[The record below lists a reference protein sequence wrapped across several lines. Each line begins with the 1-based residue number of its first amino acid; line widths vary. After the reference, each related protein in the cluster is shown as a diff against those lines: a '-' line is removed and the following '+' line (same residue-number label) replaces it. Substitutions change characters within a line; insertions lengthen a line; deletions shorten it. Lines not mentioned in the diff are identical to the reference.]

1 MSAPDFAAL
10 LAGAEAARTRPLE
23 SAAAVKRALAEA
35 PDDPDVRLAAYRFH
49 FYTHDYAAALTDA
62 ELLLVHAARRLN
74 VSTDWRAVR
83 PGDAAFSAME
93 FAPGLYMQALVAL
106 GYCAARLGQ
115 DALAEEALGKAAE
128 IDPADRFGGAWM
140 LRHMAERAAAE
151 ADDPA

>member
-1 MSAPDFAAL
+1 MVDAAMVDGAASQMAPLYSMFQKGGWRLERGTNLLDGAA
-10 LAGAEAARTRPLE
+10 PF
-23 SAAAVKRALAEA
+23 
-35 PDDPDVRLAAYRFH
+35 YRC
-49 FYTHDYAAALTDA
+49 YECSDGGYIA
-62 ELLLVHAARRLN
+62 AARRLN